1 MKKTFKIEI
10 DCANCAQKVE
20 DAVNKIDGV
29 SSCTVSFIA
38 EKMTIEADDDKFD
51 AIMKKVVKT
60 SKKIEPDCEIYQ

>member
-60 SKKIEPDCEIYQ
+60 AKKIEPDCEIYQ